1 MNPKQHQEKNWVCT
15 DLKSDARS
23 CFRTAQA
30 VTVFLNWSFR
40 LNMNLIDLYIGQ
52 WRLFCRVQF
61 HGLHEIYFEYLM
73 NVSIHNIHVAV
84 PF

>member
-1 MNPKQHQEKNWVCT
+1 
-15 DLKSDARS
+15 
-23 CFRTAQA
+23 
-30 VTVFLNWSFR
+30 
-40 LNMNLIDLYIGQ
+40 MNLIDLYIGQ

-73 NVSIHNIHVAV
+73 NVSIHNIHVTV